1 MCCQPWP
8 EEVVVV
14 VVEAILVV
22 ASVADLLQAHVVKI
36 YFIPMARTDKPN
48 MAMVVEQVAAGV
60 ATVATEIS
68 AAAAME
74 DRSIQ
79 EILGVM
85 LVSMAVA

>member
-8 EEVVVV
+8 GEVVVV

-22 ASVADLLQAHVVKI
+22 ASVADLPRAHVVKPHLQ
-36 YFIPMARTDKPN
+36 PMARTDKPN
-48 MAMVVEQVAAGV
+48 MAMVVEQVAAAV
-60 ATVATEIS
+60 ATAVTRKVV
-68 AAAAME
+68 AME

-79 EILGVM
+79 EILGAM